1 MILKKISRRQKKHEK
16 IPRGQRVKT
25 DVFFVLVPAEKGVLS
40 KERSSGAYRLSAYYF
55 AKMTS
60 DLPLTFILPTV
71 MFTLLFFLAGL
82 GGAAEF
88 FLSLLVIYLQVLISQ
103 VSFN

>member
-1 MILKKISRRQKKHEK
+1 MSS
-16 IPRGQRVKT
+16 
-25 DVFFVLVPAEKGVLS
+25 FVLVPAEKGVLS

-88 FLSLLVIYLQVLISQ
+88 FPSLLVIYLQVLISQ
-103 VSFN
+103 VGFN